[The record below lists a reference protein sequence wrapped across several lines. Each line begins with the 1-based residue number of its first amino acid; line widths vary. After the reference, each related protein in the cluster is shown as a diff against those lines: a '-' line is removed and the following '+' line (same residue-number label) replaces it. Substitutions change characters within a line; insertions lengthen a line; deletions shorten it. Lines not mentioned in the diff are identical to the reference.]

1 MILTFEVPAQV
12 MQGVFSRF
20 IQELSRF
27 KQIRFLRCLSILQ
40 CTLWERLRPVFSG
53 VTPKTYWFW
62 KVPRKDLRLP
72 IEQKLDP

>member
-40 CTLWERLRPVFSG
+40 CTLWERLRPVF
-53 VTPKTYWFW
+53 
-62 KVPRKDLRLP
+62 
-72 IEQKLDP
+72 